1 MPIAF
6 HNNCEG
12 RLNITSRP
20 QSGLVPP
27 ITRRQFLISTGTV
40 AIGAAFAT
48 PAGASEAFA
57 PITSEQSFSWVSS
70 ELQFNFSIVNGR
82 LRQHTFVPAGFEA
95 KSLEYANSNGVEV
108 GLLCSGENSPDPG
121 MKQSGG
127 SPGNRLVFIGK
138 RREKTPH
145 VEHFIVEHADPD
157 LGLKV
162 ESHYEAFD
170 GLPVVRRYTR
180 VTNHGAAPVG
190 IEYLSSAMLHGLA
203 DPESFEQE
211 LKIWLAYNS
220 WMAEGQWRALSPSEM
235 GFVENKRTSWS
246 EASAANVGS
255 WSSGKY
261 LPMAVVE
268 NTRLGISWF
277 WQIEHNGSW
286 YWEVSNIGEHG
297 NVATDVYAYL
307 GGPDDLHAQAW
318 KNLEPGESYQTVPVA
333 IGCVRGDFG
342 DAVRSLTE
350 YRRQICV
357 QPRATKFGNCPVIF
371 NDFMNCLW
379 GDPTQEKE
387 LPLIDAAAAAG
398 CEYFVIDAG
407 WYAERNED
415 WSATVGSWQPSKTR
429 WPRGIRYVLDRIREK
444 GMVPG
449 LWLEPEVAGIHSK
462 LAQKP
467 DDWFFMRHG
476 RRVEKNSRLLLDFR
490 NPQVLLYI
498 DSVIER
504 LVKEYGV
511 GYIKMDYNTDGL
523 EGTDQHADSFG
534 QGLLEHNR
542 AVTAWLDRI
551 LERYPD
557 LILENCGS
565 GGGRMDYAMLSRMHL
580 QSCTD
585 QEEYL
590 SLPAIAT
597 GASAGVIPMQLAIWS
612 YPRKG
617 ADADQASFN
626 MATAMLCRIHQS
638 GNLASLSPE
647 AAAQVLEG
655 IRIYKE
661 IIRQHIT
668 NSVPFYP
675 LGMPDVTDMNLPIA
689 FGIRSEHQI
698 FMAVWRIDGPRKIHV
713 PYVAGQVELLYPTSL
728 GIEARRVDD
737 GISVTFPRPRM
748 GCILVLKRSVSLQN
762 LQKQN

>member
-1 MPIAF
+1 MPAAF
-6 HNNCEG
+6 
-12 RLNITSRP
+12 LNICEWRIDITSHF
-20 QSGLVPP
+20 QSNSIFRL
-27 ITRRQFLISTGTV
+27 TRRQFLISTGAV

-48 PAGASEAFA
+48 PADAAEVFA
-57 PITSEQSFSWVSS
+57 PATSKQSFSWVGS
-70 ELQFNFSIVNGR
+70 ELQFNFSILNGR
-82 LRQHTFVPAGFEA
+82 LRQHIFFPTGFEA
-95 KSLEYANSNGVEV
+95 ASVEYAASNGVET

-127 SPGNRLVFIGK
+127 SPGHRLVFIGK
-138 RREKTPH
+138 RREKTPRG
-145 VEHFIVEHADPD
+145 ERFIIEQADAD

-162 ESHYEAFD
+162 ESYYEAFD

-180 VTNHGAAPVG
+180 VTNHGVAPFG
-190 IEYLSSAMLHGLA
+190 IDYLSSAMLHGLA
-203 DPESFEQE
+203 DPESFETD
-211 LKIWLAYNS
+211 LKIWVAHNS
-220 WMAEGQWRALSPSEM
+220 WMAEGQWHALSPSEM

-318 KNLEPGESYQTVPVA
+318 KNLKPGESYQTVPVE
-333 IGCVRGDFG
+333 IGCVRGGFG

-357 QPRATKFGNCPVIF
+357 QPRATKFGTCPVIF

-407 WYAERNED
+407 WYAERNEN
-415 WSATVGSWQPSKTR
+415 WSETVGSWQPSKTR
-429 WPRGIRYVLDRIREK
+429 WPRGIQYVLDRIREK

-462 LAQKP
+462 LAQKS

-490 NPQVLLYI
+490 NPQVLLYL

-504 LVKEYGV
+504 LVKDYGV
-511 GYIKMDYNTDGL
+511 GYIKMDYNTDTL

-551 LERYPD
+551 LQRYPG
-557 LILENCGS
+557 LILENCAS

-590 SLPAIAT
+590 RLPAIAT

-617 ADADQASFN
+617 ADADEASFN
-626 MATAMLCRIHQS
+626 MVTAMLCRIHQS
-638 GNLASLSPE
+638 GDLSSLTSD
-647 AAAQVLEG
+647 AAAQVREG

-661 IIRQHIT
+661 AIRQDIPD
-668 NSVPFYP
+668 SLPFYP
-675 LGMPDVTDMNLPIA
+675 LGMPDVTRTGLPIA
-689 FGIRSEHQI
+689 FGIRSEHQTL
-698 FMAVWRIDGPRKIHV
+698 MAVWRIDGPQKIHV
-713 PYVAGQVELLYPTSL
+713 PYATGQVELLYPTNL
-728 GIEARRVDD
+728 GIEASRVDD
-737 GISVTFPRPRM
+737 GISVTFPRSRM
-748 GCILVLKRSVSLQN
+748 GCILAL
-762 LQKQN
+762 KQNAAR